1 MKRPKI
7 KKIKKVRVNITL
19 DEELF
24 IKSGAYIENLSG
36 FFNKCLKN
44 QIEREEQKEIG
55 SPKDTLCYVNNKSP
69 IFDKYTPEELSE
81 IMSTDWTNKIK

>member
-55 SPKDTLCYVNNKSP
+55 SPKDMLCYNQTNKNP
-69 IFDKYTPEELSE
+69 TFDKYSPEELQQ
-81 IMSTDWTNKIK
+81 IISTNWIK